1 MAALTGNGKP
11 AERHAASQ
19 RYCGRQR
26 RLSVGQHQ
34 EKRGL
39 HAETAAVEYL
49 PDAGRGKD
57 AVFPQVIGQ
66 DTAEGHHN
74 GHQQVR
80 QRPDVSGLWKNVV
93 TCYGTSVVPPGLYEP
108 VVGPMVPGQTRFSVQ
123 SLIIGRVTVLKYE
136 ARPESTVYYVI
147 GRETRVRNP

>member
-1 MAALTGNGKP
+1 MASLTGNSEP

-19 RYCGRQR
+19 RYRSGQR
-26 RLSVGQHQ
+26 RLSVGQDQ

-66 DTAEGHHN
+66 DTAEGHHHS
-74 GHQQVR
+74 HQQVR
-80 QRPDVSGLWKNVV
+80 QRPDVSGLWRNIV
-93 TCYGTSVVPPGLYEP
+93 TFYGKSIVPPGLYVSAQWFP
-108 VVGPMVPGQTRFSVQ
+108 VKPSFIL
-123 SLIIGRVTVLKYE
+123 SLIIGRMTVLNYE
-136 ARPESTVYYVI
+136 ARQESTVYYVI
-147 GRETRVRNP
+147 SKGPRGRNS